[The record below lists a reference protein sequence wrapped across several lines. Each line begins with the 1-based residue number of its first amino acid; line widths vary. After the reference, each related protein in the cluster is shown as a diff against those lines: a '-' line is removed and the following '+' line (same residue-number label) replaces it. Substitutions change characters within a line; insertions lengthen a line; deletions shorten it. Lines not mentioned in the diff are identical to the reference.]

1 LQEIDDDSIWNSYK
15 KVVPNALKEIMPES
29 VKPETLHILAR
40 FTGRLFLDMQEESKE
55 PQSRQLAIV
64 DTVPR
69 KEFDS
74 LKSQFDDVKAKL
86 DVLMNDYNL
95 LRQELHCVRNDPMSS
110 QLSRLN
116 K

>member
-1 LQEIDDDSIWNSYK
+1 
-15 KVVPNALKEIMPES
+15 MPES
-29 VKPETLHILAR
+29 AKPETLQILAR

-55 PQSRQLAIV
+55 PPSRQV

-95 LRQELHCVRNDPMSS
+95 LRQELHCVRNDPMASH
-110 QLSRLN
+110 LSR
-116 K
+116 